1 MLQLKAQLAE
11 PQMLESWHNRK
22 GDFAKIYLISD
33 KRNKNGWRV
42 TWESIKKNAHDFAGR
57 PGIIYS
63 KCEDG
68 KCDLDHTD
76 GQTYE
81 SNLEIQEPFRETTL
95 REISFD
101 EDEHKAYAIHEIH
114 TPSVAKKLHCGEL
127 KFVSPAIWPIVGQYK
142 ILGKMPNGNL
152 KIDVWGWK
160 ALHSAFV
167 NDPAFGD
174 EARVVAMC
182 HDSGSKCR
190 MQMLKASTDLEPL
203 QEIPLL
209 VKHKGHHTFVSASK
223 CVYNLIQSK
232 LEHGIIVDES
242 ALQDAQNQ
250 CGAKKAVCNCKNT
263 LAAKIAKLEL
273 LVKIRAL
280 EAAVGGEQKGRWIT
294 MPNGQAVFIPDG
306 QDAAETIYNH
316 FLDKKTTKPK
326 KEKSKKNNDKTTVK
340 NADTYKHNVQITFGG
355 VSDADQENMMHFRN
369 AWNSLNQDFVKNVNT
384 LEIGGTLDLNTLGS
398 FYSSDWLVEISI
410 HSIPNDPVY
419 EGKGDLEKKY
429 LGVLIHEVGHSIFH
443 KASFS
448 QQKEFYNLIQDTEL
462 SDYSTEW
469 RDEITDADLSTGR
482 LTQSKLTFAN
492 ETFAEFQMM
501 ANGVTPIGG
510 HKESFKVVKAA
521 YEKVF
526 GKFEKALAAKADGDG
541 KSYTTRLQISKTI
554 DSVYVY
560 EKGVL
565 VKHYLAMHKKSAK
578 ARLAARI
585 RLLATAVRLGKLE
598 AAEDGKGRWITMPNG
613 EPVHIDDGADVG
625 ESIREHFK
633 DKKSTKPRSRPA
645 GSPQSDKE
653 SYKIAND
660 ISNQDTREKA
670 ISKVVD
676 GLSDEYL
683 RTKMDGYNEQV
694 LFDSDKVNP
703 GDEVKMREYL
713 KERLE
718 YPYDERSHDELLKDV
733 LFETDGYKAYVKKTT
748 NDAKKFYKQQHEN
761 ANYFFR
767 GTDNKELSKISKDL
781 LMGVG
786 RKKDEWGNF
795 VSFTTNSTTAFRF
808 ADSGNTTGRDSVVL
822 QFAKAD
828 LDDKLSHAGYEFTET
843 VHNSKE
849 HDEPQ
854 GMHDLWQEE
863 HRMPLGGTSIKGMDV
878 KIHVLVRTED
888 KLLDKR
894 GPDGNFVQQT
904 VIPYT
909 EKERKAFEKRY
920 GEIGK
925 VVWHDK
931 DEGWDEVF

>member
-209 VKHKGHHTFVSASK
+209 VKHRGHHTFVSASK

-526 GKFEKALAAKADGDG
+526 GKFEKALAAKADDDG

-578 ARLAARI
+578 SRLAAKI
-585 RLLATAVRLGKLE
+585 KKLSLWSALLS
-598 AAEDGKGRWITMPNG
+598 AEKPGEKGQWITSNGQHIFIPNG
-613 EPVHIDDGADVG
+613 ADKGDVVK
-625 ESIREHFK
+625 EHFDK
-633 DKKSTKPRSRPA
+633 LKKSEKTPKKEKTKGLTKADKTDSHPVIKEFLQETITEMDDVLNDYDFRPELA
-645 GSPQSDKE
+645 GSVFTGL
-653 SYKIAND
+653 ND
-660 ISNQDTREKA
+660 R
-670 ISKVVD
+670 
-676 GLSDEYL
+676 
-683 RTKMDGYNEQV
+683 
-694 LFDSDKVNP
+694 
-703 GDEVKMREYL
+703 
-713 KERLE
+713 
-718 YPYDERSHDELLKDV
+718 LKDV
-733 LFETDGYKAYVKKTT
+733 YWRNSDDLNPEEMKRFTT
-748 NDAKKFYKQQHEN
+748 KINNVVNDYMARVYKQTDTLYRGTSELELDSMLKHDN
-761 ANYFFR
+761 IGDNDIANYYGFVSITTSPVFA
-767 GTDNKELSKISKDL
+767 GEITDRPDDDDSGQQHRVVIEYHKDQLDSKIIHQGYDVESEGDGSDKDA
-781 LMGVG
+781 
-786 RKKDEWGNF
+786 D
-795 VSFTTNSTTAFRF
+795 VS
-808 ADSGNTTGRDSVVL
+808 
-822 QFAKAD
+822 
-828 LDDKLSHAGYEFTET
+828 
-843 VHNSKE
+843 
-849 HDEPQ
+849 Q
-854 GMHDLWQEE
+854 GMDMAHEHEVRLPRDNGISDYTSVKTIRFLDVHDDDQDDLREKYKS
-863 HRMPLGGTSIKGMDV
+863 LGDIEFDDSS
-878 KIHVLVRTED
+878 E
-888 KLLDKR
+888 
-894 GPDGNFVQQT
+894 F
-904 VIPYT
+904 
-909 EKERKAFEKRY
+909 
-920 GEIGK
+920 
-925 VVWHDK
+925 
-931 DEGWDEVF
+931 GWNN